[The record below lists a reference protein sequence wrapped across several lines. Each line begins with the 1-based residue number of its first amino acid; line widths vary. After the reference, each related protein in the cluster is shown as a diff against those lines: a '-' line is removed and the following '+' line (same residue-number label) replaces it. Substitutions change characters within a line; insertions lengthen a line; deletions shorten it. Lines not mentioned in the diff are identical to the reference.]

1 MKRAS
6 KKRGGIRSEAS
17 SSFNRCGIDFTHPDK
32 VLYPKQGITKRDL
45 ANYYASISDWILPHV
60 IGRPLALV
68 RCPMGESKPC
78 FFQKHPGD
86 HPSSFLKQV
95 DVAQEGEPEM
105 HVAIDNEAGL
115 MALVQMGVLEIHTW
129 GCQIKNIEKPD
140 RLIFDLDPDPA
151 VKWDD
156 VISAAYAIREFL
168 EELGLV
174 SFLKTTGGK
183 GLHLVI
189 PIQPRVE
196 WEEAKEFCHSVA
208 SAIVQASP
216 NRFVATMSK
225 AARKGKIF
233 VDYLRNGRGATSVAP
248 YSTRAKPDAPV
259 STPIDWKELNPR
271 LRSDTFTVL
280 NLPGRLKKLKQDP
293 WEEMPKVKQSITK
306 RIRAFLEKSLQSS
319 HEK

>member
-6 KKRGGIRSEAS
+6 QKKAGPHRSDSPS
-17 SSFNRCGIDFTHPDK
+17 SYSLHGVEFTHPDK

-78 FFQKHPGD
+78 FFQKHPGE
-86 HPSSFLKQV
+86 HPSPFLNQV
-95 DVAQEGEPEM
+95 DVSQKGDPEM
-105 HVAIDNEAGL
+105 HLAIDDEAGL
-115 MALVQMGVLEIHTW
+115 MALVQMGVLEIHAW
-129 GCQIKNIEKPD
+129 GCRVKNIEKPD

-151 VKWDD
+151 VKWDE
-156 VISAAYAIREFL
+156 VIVAAYAIREFI

-189 PIQPRVE
+189 PVQPRVE
-196 WEEAKEFCHSVA
+196 WEEAKEFCHSIA

-216 NRFVATMSK
+216 TRFVATMSK

-248 YSTRAKPDAPV
+248 YSTRAKADAPV
-259 STPIDWKELNPR
+259 STPIAWKELNPR
-271 LRSDTFTVL
+271 LHSDSFTVV
-280 NLPGRLKKLKQDP
+280 NLPSRLKKLKSDP
-293 WEEMPKVKQSITK
+293 WEEMPSVKQSITK
-306 RIRAFLEKSLQSS
+306 RMKSFIDGSIGDSLD
-319 HEK
+319 